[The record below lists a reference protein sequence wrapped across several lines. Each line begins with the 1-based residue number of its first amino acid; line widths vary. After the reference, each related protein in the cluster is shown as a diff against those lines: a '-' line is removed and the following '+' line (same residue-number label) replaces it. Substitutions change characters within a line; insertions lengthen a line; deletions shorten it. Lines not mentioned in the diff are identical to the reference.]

1 LTNGGHALQN
11 EGNGVGGRRTT
22 SEIDDW
28 PSICLRDSPAHMTL
42 RPPSPVGYKH
52 ANKWSSLVLIQLLLL
67 LLLESIPFPSF
78 LLAWHAVNSWKSRL
92 HAWRVLRKDSFPF
105 PSFHHPSVPTTTKH
119 ATGIING
126 SLSLSQLDSISM
138 VFAVDSGGSQL
149 WLISNRFSIG
159 RACGLGLFGYLHL
172 TNWLLV
178 NSAITCIYIH
188 IFKYLMGL
196 GIWMV
201 DICRNRGNYSK
212 GSIFGGEVKASR
224 YWFWV
229 SVLVMLCK
237 LISCLLLPR
246 PTPFHTH
253 MYAGCVWWID

>member
-1 LTNGGHALQN
+1 VHTPTEPLNPLGATGEGTPALTNGGHALQN

-92 HAWRVLRKDSFPF
+92 HAWRVLRKDSFPY

-138 VFAVDSGGSQL
+138 VFAVDSWGEPAVIDFESFFNWQSLWFGFIWL
-149 WLISNRFSIG
+149 FAFDKLIACKLGHNVHIYIYINIWWGWGFGWLISAAIGVITQRAQFLAAKSRPRVIGFGFRF
-159 RACGLGLFGYLHL
+159 
-172 TNWLLV
+172 W
-178 NSAITCIYIH
+178 
-188 IFKYLMGL
+188 
-196 GIWMV
+196 
-201 DICRNRGNYSK
+201 
-212 GSIFGGEVKASR
+212 
-224 YWFWV
+224 
-229 SVLVMLCK
+229 
-237 LISCLLLPR
+237 
-246 PTPFHTH
+246 
-253 MYAGCVWWID
+253 